1 MKKDSVQVLN
11 FNNYERINPQSL
23 LQIGNKFL
31 TNGPDNSFFTTVENA
46 YLGSATLQAV
56 VDGYVNYI
64 VGDGLIAVE
73 GITQEKLDSI
83 LSKDDVNMLVHEYK
97 LQRNSPLQVIY
108 NKAGDLKVTKIY
120 SIPAR
125 QIAVDRPDDMTEDP
139 LAYWFSFDWNLRGR
153 FRPQLIPAFE
163 KGQDRET
170 EIYYLKGHSP
180 QPIFALPDYF
190 SGLQYAQIEE
200 EVSNYLRKHI
210 KNNFSAGKIININQG
225 ESISEEAEEDAEATF
240 KRKLTGSNNA
250 GEIIVSFNKD
260 KDSATTVDSIEIT
273 DAYQQ
278 FEFVSKEA
286 NSKIL
291 LANKVTSPSL
301 FGQAVATG
309 FSSDSEEMKTALKTL
324 YRNQINPNRNTI
336 LTALENILK
345 VGYPDI
351 KLDFEDFEELREGD
365 ETPQLTD
372 SVTGEKTDI
381 KTTDSEV
388 ESESQAGLRG
398 SVGGVTG
405 ILSIQQSVIAGTTGY
420 DLAITILKEVF
431 GFDEA
436 VAIKLLGNKEDINK
450 AIADKKIE

>member
-1 MKKDSVQVLN
+1 MKKDRVQVLN

-163 KGQDRET
+163 KGKDRET

-210 KNNFSAGKIININQG
+210 QNNFSAGKIININQG

-278 FEFVSKEA
+278 FEFISKEA

-351 KLDFEDFEELREGD
+351 KLDFEDFEELRED
-365 ETPQLTD
+365 QVNTE
-372 SVTGEKTDI
+372 
-381 KTTDSEV
+381 
-388 ESESQAGLRG
+388 
-398 SVGGVTG
+398 
-405 ILSIQQSVIAGTTGY
+405 
-420 DLAITILKEVF
+420 
-431 GFDEA
+431 
-436 VAIKLLGNKEDINK
+436 
-450 AIADKKIE
+450 IE